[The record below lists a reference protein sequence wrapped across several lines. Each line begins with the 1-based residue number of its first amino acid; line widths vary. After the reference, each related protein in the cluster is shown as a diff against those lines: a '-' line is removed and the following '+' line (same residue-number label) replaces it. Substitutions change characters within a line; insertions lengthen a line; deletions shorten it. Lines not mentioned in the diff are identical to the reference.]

1 MMIAIMLLKKANLVV
16 NKQSVR
22 KLFLDAEKVL
32 KGESVENSDSEK
44 GQSS

>member
-1 MMIAIMLLKKANLVV
+1 MMITITLLKKE
-16 NKQSVR
+16 SVR

-32 KGESVENSDSEK
+32 NGESVENSDSEK